1 MCLRYCIRKKTKLY
15 TRCSVHKYFRTLSFD
30 ELEITES
37 LFTAC
42 LFCNTQPNKKLT
54 VKSGLRP
61 SNHKIVSFWWL
72 LSNHDLWCIWSLTDV
87 IILSRL
93 LLATILWIIQT
104 RVSWSWVVVMA
115 AFWICCAPGTN
126 QRWTDLALIYKID
139 MTMFSILK
147 WSKSTKSWCDSVPF
161 ICGKRPVTRW
171 TVLLVTII
179 EFGAKI
185 VSPGTDW
192 LILLTLRPLS

>member
-87 IILSRL
+87 IILSRP

-126 QRWTDLALIYKID
+126 QRWPFSVDLKNDKRLKYIEMIEIDEVVMRQCAIHMRETAGDSMDSFVGDNYRIWCEDCIPRNRLINAFK
-139 MTMFSILK
+139 
-147 WSKSTKSWCDSVPF
+147 V
-161 ICGKRPVTRW
+161 
-171 TVLLVTII
+171 
-179 EFGAKI
+179 
-185 VSPGTDW
+185 
-192 LILLTLRPLS
+192 

>member
-1 MCLRYCIRKKTKLY
+1 MVFEHQVCLRYCIRKKTKLY

-87 IILSRL
+87 IILSRP
-93 LLATILWIIQT
+93 LLATISWIIQT

-126 QRWTDLALIYKID
+126 QRWTDLALIYK
-139 MTMFSILK
+139 MT
-147 WSKSTKSWCDSVPF
+147 WRCSVYWNDRNRRSRDATV
-161 ICGKRPVTRW
+161 CHSYAGNGRW
-171 TVLLVTII
+171 LDGQFCWWQLSNLVRRLHPQ
-179 EFGAKI
+179 E
-185 VSPGTDW
+185 PTD
-192 LILLTLRPLS
+192 